1 MLKVG
6 DPSLN
11 NLIENITER
20 RMNELSVNAANELR
34 FGEEHYTMKND
45 KIIVQKNK
53 IDEGLENLQIIKKK
67 SFIEIRDEQLYEEL
81 LNFFSNVIILID

>member
-45 KIIVQKNK
+45 KIIAQKNK
-53 IDEGLENLQIIKKK
+53 IDEGLENL
-67 SFIEIRDEQLYEEL
+67 
-81 LNFFSNVIILID
+81 